1 MRYYETLMLLVA
13 TSGLVKASHSNAS
26 TPSVQVPA
34 CPIKGTIT
42 YTKSVP
48 SQTDDFALTQVDLC
62 YTANSLSLTLTAYN
76 ETNFY
81 FDASQEIND
90 DIWEYEVM
98 EAFIY
103 QGTDDPQTYLEF
115 EINPNNVTYQAF
127 VFNPTK
133 TRADGA
139 PFDHF
144 FVSDP
149 KTDGFKA
156 ATILNRPAKIWTSEV
171 SIPLALFNV
180 DDGAALGTEWR
191 MQFLRT
197 ITSPDTYPGQELG
210 AWSPPNEANFHI
222 TKYMGHAVFI

>member
-1 MRYYETLMLLVA
+1 MRFSTSLLLSAV
-13 TSGLVKASHSNAS
+13 GVGIVKASNFT
-26 TPSVQVPA
+26 TPSIHVPA
-34 CPIKGTIT
+34 CPAKETIT
-42 YTKSVP
+42 YNKTVP
-48 SQTDDFALTQVDLC
+48 TQADDFAPTQIDLC
-62 YTANSLSLTLTAYN
+62 HTPMYLVLTMTAYD
-76 ETNFY
+76 EKNFY
-81 FDASQEIND
+81 FDPEQGTND

-103 QGTDDPQTYLEF
+103 HGTDDPQTYLEF

-149 KTDGFKA
+149 AADGFEAQTK
-156 ATILNRPAKIWTSEV
+156 LDKHGQKWTSTV
-171 SIPLALFNV
+171 KIPLALFNI
-180 DDGAALGTEWR
+180 DNGSAAGTEWR

-197 ITSPDTYPGQELG
+197 ITSPDTYPDQELG
-210 AWSPPNEANFHI
+210 AWSPPDEANFHI
-222 TKYMGHAVFI
+222 TKYMGHAVFV